1 MDRFV
6 LSVLVENKAGV
17 LSRVSGLF
25 SRRGYN
31 IDSLTVCETHNP
43 NQSRMT
49 IVVRGDEY
57 ILEQIQKQLAK
68 LQEVISIKKAERA
81 TSVQREMALVKV
93 KAEANTRGTIIET
106 CDIYKARIVDV
117 GLESVIIEITG
128 SEEKIESDN
137 NKDVYRLLIGAV
149 IGILGIVIKISPV
162 NMILIVVAYI
172 ILIYKTLL
180 TALKQLKNRKINE
193 NFLVSIS
200 AIGAYLLGKHHEGLM
215 VIFLY
220 ELGKMLEA
228 KAVSRSRNSVS
239 ELMNIKEELSN
250 LKVNN
255 KIKKV
260 PTSEVSI
267 GDIIVVKEGERVP
280 LDGIVI
286 KGNSLVDT
294 SFLTGES
301 IPVSVKQGSVLLSG
315 SINKGDILEI
325 KVTSL
330 YKDSTVS
337 KILELVENATERKT
351 KAETIVSKYSSKYT
365 LAVIIIALLVSF
377 VLPLVSSLS
386 LSKCIYKG
394 LTILVISCPCAIAIS
409 VPLSYF
415 SGIGRASKEGI
426 LVKGSNYLDS
436 IKDISDIA
444 FDKTG
449 TITTGEFCIS
459 KINIYDKKY
468 NEDKIMEIFTSGEA
482 LSNHPIAKSILK
494 KHEGEVDFSCVK
506 NFKEV
511 SGSGISFTYRKD
523 SVKIGSAKFC
533 KSKDVNNNIYLSIND
548 KVVASLVIEDDI
560 KNCTIDTISK
570 LKELGINVYMFT
582 GDSKDKAISIAS
594 KVGIDNVNYEML
606 PEDKYNSLEHIIKNK
621 RGVVAFVGDGINDA
635 PVVKLADLGISM
647 GLNGSDSAIEASDIV
662 IMNDDISK
670 ILNAIKISKKTS
682 RIIKENLI
690 FALGIKI
697 SVLILAILGLTSMF
711 AAVFAD
717 VGVTILCIL
726 NTLRILKNN

>member
-1 MDRFV
+1 MKYKFNIKNLDCANCARE
-6 LSVLVENKAGV
+6 VEKSLNEDKKINKAGV
-17 LSRVSGLF
+17 NFNTSTITVETDVDDAF
-25 SRRGYN
+25 SYVKE
-31 IDSLTVCETHNP
+31 TVAMIEP
-43 NQSRMT
+43 
-49 IVVRGDEY
+49 DA
-57 ILEQIQKQLAK
+57 IL
-68 LQEVISIKKAERA
+68 
-81 TSVQREMALVKV
+81 
-93 KAEANTRGTIIET
+93 
-106 CDIYKARIVDV
+106 
-117 GLESVIIEITG
+117 

-162 NMILIVVAYI
+162 NMILIVIAYI

-228 KAVSRSRNSVS
+228 KAVARSRNSVS
-239 ELMNIKEELSN
+239 ELMNIKEESSN

-260 PTSEVSI
+260 PTTEVSI

-337 KILELVENATERKT
+337 KILELVENATERKA

-468 NEDKIMEIFTSGEA
+468 NEDKIMKIFTSGEA

-582 GDSKDKAISIAS
+582 GDSKDKAVSIAS

-711 AAVFAD
+711 VAVFAD

>member
-1 MDRFV
+1 MKYKFNIKNLDCANCARE
-6 LSVLVENKAGV
+6 VEKSLNEDKKINKAV
-17 LSRVSGLF
+17 VNFNTSTITVETDVDDAF
-25 SRRGYN
+25 SYVKE
-31 IDSLTVCETHNP
+31 IVAMIEP
-43 NQSRMT
+43 NA
-49 IVVRGDEY
+49 
-57 ILEQIQKQLAK
+57 IL
-68 LQEVISIKKAERA
+68 
-81 TSVQREMALVKV
+81 
-93 KAEANTRGTIIET
+93 
-106 CDIYKARIVDV
+106 
-117 GLESVIIEITG
+117 
-128 SEEKIESDN
+128 SEERIESDN

-162 NMILIVVAYI
+162 NMILIVIAYI

-193 NFLVSIS
+193 NLLVSIS
-200 AIGAYLLGKHHEGLM
+200 AIGAFLLGKHHEGLM

-228 KAVSRSRNSVS
+228 KAVARSRNSVS
-239 ELMNIKEELSN
+239 KLMNIKEETSN
-250 LKVNN
+250 LKVKN

-260 PTSEVSI
+260 PTTEVSI

-301 IPVSVKQGSVLLSG
+301 IPVSVKQGSDVLSG

-351 KAETIVSKYSSKYT
+351 KTETIVSKYSSKYT

-377 VLPLVSSLS
+377 VLPIVSSLS
-386 LSKCIYKG
+386 LSECIYKG

-468 NEDKIMEIFTSGEA
+468 NEDKIMEIFASGEA

-494 KHEGEVDFSCVK
+494 KYEGEVDFSCVK

-548 KVVASLVIEDDI
+548 SVVASLVIEDEI
-560 KNCTIDTISK
+560 KNSTIETISK

-606 PEDKYNSLEHIIKNK
+606 PEDKYNFLERIIKNK
-621 RGVVAFVGDGINDA
+621 TGVVAFVGDGINDA

-662 IMNDDISK
+662 IMNDDINK

-682 RIIKENLI
+682 RIIKENLV

-711 AAVFAD
+711 VAVFAD

>member
-1 MDRFV
+1 MKYKFNIKNLDCANCARE
-6 LSVLVENKAGV
+6 VEKSLNEDKKINKAV
-17 LSRVSGLF
+17 VNFNTSTITVETDVDDAF
-25 SRRGYN
+25 SYVKE
-31 IDSLTVCETHNP
+31 TVAMIEP
-43 NQSRMT
+43 
-49 IVVRGDEY
+49 DA
-57 ILEQIQKQLAK
+57 IL
-68 LQEVISIKKAERA
+68 
-81 TSVQREMALVKV
+81 
-93 KAEANTRGTIIET
+93 
-106 CDIYKARIVDV
+106 
-117 GLESVIIEITG
+117 

-260 PTSEVSI
+260 PTTEVSI

-582 GDSKDKAISIAS
+582 GDSKDKAISIAA

-697 SVLILAILGLTSMF
+697 TVLILAILGLTSMF
-711 AAVFAD
+711 VAVFAD

>member
-1 MDRFV
+1 MKYKFNIKNLDCANCARE
-6 LSVLVENKAGV
+6 VEKSLNEDKKINKAV
-17 LSRVSGLF
+17 VNFNTS
-25 SRRGYN
+25 
-31 IDSLTVCETHNP
+31 
-43 NQSRMT
+43 T
-49 IVVRGDEY
+49 I
-57 ILEQIQKQLAK
+57 
-68 LQEVISIKKAERA
+68 
-81 TSVQREMALVKV
+81 T
-93 KAEANTRGTIIET
+93 IET
-106 CDIYKARIVDV
+106 DVDDAFSYVKEIVAM
-117 GLESVIIEITG
+117 IEPNAIL
-128 SEEKIESDN
+128 SEERIESDN

-149 IGILGIVIKISPV
+149 IGILGIVIKISPI
-162 NMILIVVAYI
+162 NMILIVIAYI

-180 TALKQLKNRKINE
+180 TALKQLKNKKINE
-193 NFLVSIS
+193 NLLVSIS
-200 AIGAYLLGKHHEGLM
+200 AIGAFLLGKHHEGLM

-228 KAVSRSRNSVS
+228 KAVARSRNSVS
-239 ELMNIKEELSN
+239 ELMNIKEESSN

-260 PTSEVSI
+260 PTTKVSI

-301 IPVSVKQGSVLLSG
+301 IPVFVKQGSDVLSG

-351 KAETIVSKYSSKYT
+351 KTETIVSKYSSKYT
-365 LAVIIIALLVSF
+365 LAVIIIALIVSF
-377 VLPLVSSLS
+377 VLPFVSSLS
-386 LSKCIYKG
+386 LSECIYKG

-426 LVKGSNYLDS
+426 LVKGSNNLDS

-468 NEDKIMEIFTSGEA
+468 NEDKIMEIFASGEA

-494 KHEGEVDFSCVK
+494 KYEGEVDFSCVK

-548 KVVASLVIEDDI
+548 SVVASLIIEDEI
-560 KNCTIDTISK
+560 KNSTIETISK

-606 PEDKYNSLEHIIKNK
+606 PEDKYNSLECIIRNK
-621 RGVVAFVGDGINDA
+621 TGVVAFVGDGINDA
-635 PVVKLADLGISM
+635 PVVKFADLGISM

-711 AAVFAD
+711 VAVFAD

>member
-1 MDRFV
+1 MKYKFNIKNLDCANCARE
-6 LSVLVENKAGV
+6 VEKSLNEDKKINKAV
-17 LSRVSGLF
+17 VNFNTSTITVETDVDDAF
-25 SRRGYN
+25 SYVKE
-31 IDSLTVCETHNP
+31 TVAMIEP
-43 NQSRMT
+43 
-49 IVVRGDEY
+49 DA
-57 ILEQIQKQLAK
+57 IL
-68 LQEVISIKKAERA
+68 
-81 TSVQREMALVKV
+81 
-93 KAEANTRGTIIET
+93 
-106 CDIYKARIVDV
+106 
-117 GLESVIIEITG
+117 

-149 IGILGIVIKISPV
+149 IGILGIAIKISPI
-162 NMILIVVAYI
+162 NMILIVIAYI

-228 KAVSRSRNSVS
+228 KAVARSRNSVS
-239 ELMNIKEELSN
+239 ELMNIKEESSN

-260 PTSEVSI
+260 PTTEVSI

-560 KNCTIDTISK
+560 KNCTIETISK

-594 KVGIDNVNYEML
+594 KVGIDNINYEML

-711 AAVFAD
+711 VAVFAD

>member
-1 MDRFV
+1 MKYKFNIKNLDCANCARE
-6 LSVLVENKAGV
+6 VEKSLNEDKKINKAV
-17 LSRVSGLF
+17 VNFNTS
-25 SRRGYN
+25 
-31 IDSLTVCETHNP
+31 
-43 NQSRMT
+43 T
-49 IVVRGDEY
+49 I
-57 ILEQIQKQLAK
+57 
-68 LQEVISIKKAERA
+68 
-81 TSVQREMALVKV
+81 T
-93 KAEANTRGTIIET
+93 IET
-106 CDIYKARIVDV
+106 DVDDAFSYVKEIVAM
-117 GLESVIIEITG
+117 IEPNAIL

-162 NMILIVVAYI
+162 NMILIVIAYI

-193 NFLVSIS
+193 NLLVSIS
-200 AIGAYLLGKHHEGLM
+200 AIGAFLLGKHHEGLM

-228 KAVSRSRNSVS
+228 KAVARSRKSVS
-239 ELMNIKEELSN
+239 KLMNIKEELSN

-260 PTSEVSI
+260 PTTEVSI

-301 IPVSVKQGSVLLSG
+301 IPVSVKQGSDVLSG

-337 KILELVENATERKT
+337 KILELIENATERKT
-351 KAETIVSKYSSKYT
+351 KTETIVSKYSSKYT

-377 VLPLVSSLS
+377 VLPIVSSLS
-386 LSKCIYKG
+386 LSECIYKG

-468 NEDKIMEIFTSGEA
+468 NEDKIMEIFASGEA

-494 KHEGEVDFSCVK
+494 KYEGEVDFSCVK

-548 KVVASLVIEDDI
+548 SVVASLVIEDEI
-560 KNCTIDTISK
+560 KNSTIETISK

-606 PEDKYNSLEHIIKNK
+606 PEDKYNSLERIIKNK
-621 RGVVAFVGDGINDA
+621 TGVVAFVGDGINDA

-682 RIIKENLI
+682 RIIKENLV
-690 FALGIKI
+690 FALSIKI

-711 AAVFAD
+711 VAVFAD

>member
-1 MDRFV
+1 MKYKFNIKNLDCANCARE
-6 LSVLVENKAGV
+6 VEKSLNEDKKINKAV
-17 LSRVSGLF
+17 VNFNTSTITVETDVDDAF
-25 SRRGYN
+25 SYVKE
-31 IDSLTVCETHNP
+31 TVAMIEP
-43 NQSRMT
+43 
-49 IVVRGDEY
+49 DA
-57 ILEQIQKQLAK
+57 IL
-68 LQEVISIKKAERA
+68 
-81 TSVQREMALVKV
+81 
-93 KAEANTRGTIIET
+93 
-106 CDIYKARIVDV
+106 
-117 GLESVIIEITG
+117 

-149 IGILGIVIKISPV
+149 IGILGIITKISPI
-162 NMILIVVAYI
+162 NMILIVIAYI

-228 KAVSRSRNSVS
+228 KAVARSRNSVS
-239 ELMNIKEELSN
+239 ELMNIKEESSN

-260 PTSEVSI
+260 PTTEVSI

-337 KILELVENATERKT
+337 KILELVENATERKA

-494 KHEGEVDFSCVK
+494 KYEGEVDFSCVK

-560 KNCTIDTISK
+560 KNCTIETISK

-711 AAVFAD
+711 VAVFAD

>member
-1 MDRFV
+1 MKYKFNIKNLDCANCARE
-6 LSVLVENKAGV
+6 VEKSLNEDKKINKAV
-17 LSRVSGLF
+17 VNFNTSTITVETDVDDAF
-25 SRRGYN
+25 SYVKE
-31 IDSLTVCETHNP
+31 TVAMIEP
-43 NQSRMT
+43 
-49 IVVRGDEY
+49 DA
-57 ILEQIQKQLAK
+57 IL
-68 LQEVISIKKAERA
+68 
-81 TSVQREMALVKV
+81 
-93 KAEANTRGTIIET
+93 
-106 CDIYKARIVDV
+106 
-117 GLESVIIEITG
+117 

-137 NKDVYRLLIGAV
+137 NKDFYRLLIGAI
-149 IGILGIVIKISPV
+149 IGILGIAIKISPV

-228 KAVSRSRNSVS
+228 KAVARSRNSVS
-239 ELMNIKEELSN
+239 ELMNIKEESSN

-260 PTSEVSI
+260 PTTEVSI

-337 KILELVENATERKT
+337 KILELVENATERKA

-697 SVLILAILGLTSMF
+697 TVLILAILGLTSMF
-711 AAVFAD
+711 VAVFAD

>member
-1 MDRFV
+1 MKYKFNIKNLDCANCARE
-6 LSVLVENKAGV
+6 VEKSLNEDKKINKAV
-17 LSRVSGLF
+17 VNFNTS
-25 SRRGYN
+25 
-31 IDSLTVCETHNP
+31 
-43 NQSRMT
+43 T
-49 IVVRGDEY
+49 I
-57 ILEQIQKQLAK
+57 
-68 LQEVISIKKAERA
+68 
-81 TSVQREMALVKV
+81 T
-93 KAEANTRGTIIET
+93 IET
-106 CDIYKARIVDV
+106 DVDDAFSYVKEIVAM
-117 GLESVIIEITG
+117 IEPNAIL
-128 SEEKIESDN
+128 SEERIEGDN

-162 NMILIVVAYI
+162 NMILIVIAYI

-180 TALKQLKNRKINE
+180 IALKQLKNRKINE
-193 NFLVSIS
+193 NLLVSIS
-200 AIGAYLLGKHHEGLM
+200 AIGAFLLGKHHEGLM

-228 KAVSRSRNSVS
+228 KAVARSRNSVS
-239 ELMNIKEELSN
+239 KLMNIKEELSN

-260 PTSEVSI
+260 PTTEVSI

-301 IPVSVKQGSVLLSG
+301 IPVFVKQGSDVLSG

-351 KAETIVSKYSSKYT
+351 KTETIVSKYSSKYT

-377 VLPLVSSLS
+377 VLPIVSSLS
-386 LSKCIYKG
+386 LLECIYKG

-468 NEDKIMEIFTSGEA
+468 NEDKVMEIFASGEA

-494 KHEGEVDFSCVK
+494 KYEGEVDFSCVK

-548 KVVASLVIEDDI
+548 SVVASLVIEDEI
-560 KNCTIDTISK
+560 KNSTIETISK

-606 PEDKYNSLEHIIKNK
+606 PEDKYNSLERIIKNK
-621 RGVVAFVGDGINDA
+621 TGVVAFVGDGINDA
-635 PVVKLADLGISM
+635 PVVKFADLGISM

-711 AAVFAD
+711 VAVFAD

>member
-1 MDRFV
+1 MKYKFNIKNLDCANCARE
-6 LSVLVENKAGV
+6 VEKSLNEDKKINKAV
-17 LSRVSGLF
+17 VNFNTSTITVETDVDDAF
-25 SRRGYN
+25 SYVKE
-31 IDSLTVCETHNP
+31 TVAMIEP
-43 NQSRMT
+43 
-49 IVVRGDEY
+49 DA
-57 ILEQIQKQLAK
+57 IL
-68 LQEVISIKKAERA
+68 
-81 TSVQREMALVKV
+81 
-93 KAEANTRGTIIET
+93 
-106 CDIYKARIVDV
+106 
-117 GLESVIIEITG
+117 

-149 IGILGIVIKISPV
+149 IGILGIVIKMSPI

-180 TALKQLKNRKINE
+180 SALKQLKNRKINE

-228 KAVSRSRNSVS
+228 KAVARSRNSVS
-239 ELMNIKEELSN
+239 ELMNIKEESSN

-260 PTSEVSI
+260 PTTEVSI

-337 KILELVENATERKT
+337 KILELVENATERKA

-506 NFKEV
+506 DFKEV

-560 KNCTIDTISK
+560 KDCTIETISK

-582 GDSKDKAISIAS
+582 GDSKDKAVSIAS

-690 FALGIKI
+690 FAFGIKI
-697 SVLILAILGLTSMF
+697 TVLILAILGLTSMF

>member
-1 MDRFV
+1 MKYKFNIKNLDCANCARE
-6 LSVLVENKAGV
+6 VEKSLNEDKKINKAV
-17 LSRVSGLF
+17 VNFNTSTITVETDVDDAF
-25 SRRGYN
+25 SYVKE
-31 IDSLTVCETHNP
+31 TVAMIEP
-43 NQSRMT
+43 
-49 IVVRGDEY
+49 DA
-57 ILEQIQKQLAK
+57 IL
-68 LQEVISIKKAERA
+68 
-81 TSVQREMALVKV
+81 
-93 KAEANTRGTIIET
+93 
-106 CDIYKARIVDV
+106 
-117 GLESVIIEITG
+117 

-162 NMILIVVAYI
+162 NMILIVIAYI

-337 KILELVENATERKT
+337 KILELVENATERKA

-468 NEDKIMEIFTSGEA
+468 NENKIMEIFTSGEA

-690 FALGIKI
+690 FAFGIKI

-711 AAVFAD
+711 VAVFAD

>member
-1 MDRFV
+1 MKYKFNIKNLDCANCARE
-6 LSVLVENKAGV
+6 VEKSLNEDKKINKAV
-17 LSRVSGLF
+17 VNFNTSTITVETDVDDAFSYVKETVAMIEPDAILS
-25 SRRGYN
+25 
-31 IDSLTVCETHNP
+31 
-43 NQSRMT
+43 
-49 IVVRGDEY
+49 
-57 ILEQIQKQLAK
+57 K
-68 LQEVISIKKAERA
+68 
-81 TSVQREMALVKV
+81 
-93 KAEANTRGTIIET
+93 
-106 CDIYKARIVDV
+106 
-117 GLESVIIEITG
+117 
-128 SEEKIESDN
+128 EKIESDN

-228 KAVSRSRNSVS
+228 KAVARSRNSVS
-239 ELMNIKEELSN
+239 ELMNIKEESSN

-260 PTSEVSI
+260 PTTEVSI

-337 KILELVENATERKT
+337 KILELVENATERKA

-690 FALGIKI
+690 FAFGIKI

-711 AAVFAD
+711 VAVFAD

>member
-1 MDRFV
+1 MKYKFNIKNLDCANCARE
-6 LSVLVENKAGV
+6 VEKSLNEDKKINKAV
-17 LSRVSGLF
+17 VNFNTSTITVETDVDDAF
-25 SRRGYN
+25 SYVKE
-31 IDSLTVCETHNP
+31 TVAMIEP
-43 NQSRMT
+43 
-49 IVVRGDEY
+49 DA
-57 ILEQIQKQLAK
+57 IL
-68 LQEVISIKKAERA
+68 
-81 TSVQREMALVKV
+81 
-93 KAEANTRGTIIET
+93 
-106 CDIYKARIVDV
+106 
-117 GLESVIIEITG
+117 

-149 IGILGIVIKISPV
+149 IGILGIVIKMSPI

-228 KAVSRSRNSVS
+228 KAVARSRNSVS
-239 ELMNIKEELSN
+239 ELMNIKEESSN

-260 PTSEVSI
+260 PTTEVSI

-337 KILELVENATERKT
+337 KILELVENATERKA

-690 FALGIKI
+690 FAFGIKI
-697 SVLILAILGLTSMF
+697 TVLILAILGLTSMF

>member
-1 MDRFV
+1 MKYKFNIKNLDCANCARE
-6 LSVLVENKAGV
+6 VEKSLNEDKKINKAV
-17 LSRVSGLF
+17 VNFNTS
-25 SRRGYN
+25 
-31 IDSLTVCETHNP
+31 
-43 NQSRMT
+43 T
-49 IVVRGDEY
+49 I
-57 ILEQIQKQLAK
+57 
-68 LQEVISIKKAERA
+68 
-81 TSVQREMALVKV
+81 T
-93 KAEANTRGTIIET
+93 IET
-106 CDIYKARIVDV
+106 DVDDAFSYVKEIVAM
-117 GLESVIIEITG
+117 IEPNAIL
-128 SEEKIESDN
+128 SEKRIESDN

-162 NMILIVVAYI
+162 NMILIVIAYI

-193 NFLVSIS
+193 NLLVSIS
-200 AIGAYLLGKHHEGLM
+200 AIGAFLLGKHHEGLM

-228 KAVSRSRNSVS
+228 KAVARSRNSVS
-239 ELMNIKEELSN
+239 KLMNIKEELSN

-260 PTSEVSI
+260 PTTEVSI

-286 KGNSLVDT
+286 NGNSLVDT

-301 IPVSVKQGSVLLSG
+301 IPVSVKQGSDVLSG

-351 KAETIVSKYSSKYT
+351 KTETIVSKYSSKYT

-377 VLPLVSSLS
+377 VLPIVSSLS
-386 LSKCIYKG
+386 LSECIYKG

-494 KHEGEVDFSCVK
+494 KYEGEVDFSCVK

-548 KVVASLVIEDDI
+548 SVVASLVIEDEI
-560 KNCTIDTISK
+560 KNSTIETISK

-606 PEDKYNSLEHIIKNK
+606 PEDKYNSLERIIKNK

-682 RIIKENLI
+682 RIIKENLV

-711 AAVFAD
+711 VAVFAD

>member
-1 MDRFV
+1 
-6 LSVLVENKAGV
+6 
-17 LSRVSGLF
+17 
-25 SRRGYN
+25 
-31 IDSLTVCETHNP
+31 
-43 NQSRMT
+43 
-49 IVVRGDEY
+49 
-57 ILEQIQKQLAK
+57 
-68 LQEVISIKKAERA
+68 
-81 TSVQREMALVKV
+81 
-93 KAEANTRGTIIET
+93 
-106 CDIYKARIVDV
+106 
-117 GLESVIIEITG
+117 
-128 SEEKIESDN
+128 
-137 NKDVYRLLIGAV
+137 
-149 IGILGIVIKISPV
+149 
-162 NMILIVVAYI
+162 
-172 ILIYKTLL
+172 
-180 TALKQLKNRKINE
+180 
-193 NFLVSIS
+193 
-200 AIGAYLLGKHHEGLM
+200 
-215 VIFLY
+215 
-220 ELGKMLEA
+220 MLEA
-228 KAVSRSRNSVS
+228 KAVARSRNSVS
-239 ELMNIKEELSN
+239 KLMNIKEELSN

-260 PTSEVSI
+260 PTTEVSI

-301 IPVSVKQGSVLLSG
+301 IPVSVKQGSVVLSG

-351 KAETIVSKYSSKYT
+351 KTETIVSKYSSKYT

-377 VLPLVSSLS
+377 VLPIVSSLS
-386 LSKCIYKG
+386 LSECIYKG

-415 SGIGRASKEGI
+415 SGIGKLSKEGI

-468 NEDKIMEIFTSGEA
+468 NEDKIMEIFASGEA

-494 KHEGEVDFSCVK
+494 KYEGEVDFSCVK

-548 KVVASLVIEDDI
+548 SVVASLVIEDEI
-560 KNCTIDTISK
+560 KNSTIETISK

-606 PEDKYNSLEHIIKNK
+606 PEDKYNSLECIIKNK
-621 RGVVAFVGDGINDA
+621 TGVVAFVGDGINDA

-711 AAVFAD
+711 VAVFAD

>member
-1 MDRFV
+1 MKYKFNIKNLDCANCARE
-6 LSVLVENKAGV
+6 VEKSLNEDKKINKAV
-17 LSRVSGLF
+17 VNFNTSTITVETDVDDAF
-25 SRRGYN
+25 SYVKE
-31 IDSLTVCETHNP
+31 TVAMIEP
-43 NQSRMT
+43 
-49 IVVRGDEY
+49 DA
-57 ILEQIQKQLAK
+57 IL
-68 LQEVISIKKAERA
+68 
-81 TSVQREMALVKV
+81 
-93 KAEANTRGTIIET
+93 
-106 CDIYKARIVDV
+106 
-117 GLESVIIEITG
+117 

-162 NMILIVVAYI
+162 NMILIVIAYI

-228 KAVSRSRNSVS
+228 KAVARSRNSVS
-239 ELMNIKEELSN
+239 ELMNIKEESSN

-260 PTSEVSI
+260 PTTEVSI

-286 KGNSLVDT
+286 KGNSLLDT

-337 KILELVENATERKT
+337 KILELVENATERKA

-560 KNCTIDTISK
+560 KKCTIDTISK

-690 FALGIKI
+690 FAFGIKI
-697 SVLILAILGLTSMF
+697 TVLILAILGLTSMF
-711 AAVFAD
+711 VAVFAD

>member
-1 MDRFV
+1 MKYKFNIKNLDCANCARE
-6 LSVLVENKAGV
+6 VEKSLNEDKKINKAV
-17 LSRVSGLF
+17 VNFNTS
-25 SRRGYN
+25 
-31 IDSLTVCETHNP
+31 
-43 NQSRMT
+43 T
-49 IVVRGDEY
+49 I
-57 ILEQIQKQLAK
+57 
-68 LQEVISIKKAERA
+68 
-81 TSVQREMALVKV
+81 T
-93 KAEANTRGTIIET
+93 IET
-106 CDIYKARIVDV
+106 DMDDAFSYVKEIVAM
-117 GLESVIIEITG
+117 IEPNAIL
-128 SEEKIESDN
+128 SEERIESDN

-162 NMILIVVAYI
+162 NMILIVIAYI

-193 NFLVSIS
+193 NLLVSIS
-200 AIGAYLLGKHHEGLM
+200 AIGAFLLGKHHEGLM

-228 KAVSRSRNSVS
+228 KAVARSRNSVS
-239 ELMNIKEELSN
+239 KLMNIKEELSN

-260 PTSEVSI
+260 PTTEVSI

-301 IPVSVKQGSVLLSG
+301 IPVSVKQGSDVLSG

-351 KAETIVSKYSSKYT
+351 KTETIVSKYSSKYT

-377 VLPLVSSLS
+377 VIPLVSSLS
-386 LSKCIYKG
+386 LSECIYKG

-468 NEDKIMEIFTSGEA
+468 NEDKIMEIFASGEA

-494 KHEGEVDFSCVK
+494 KYEGEVDFSCVK

-548 KVVASLVIEDDI
+548 SVVASLVIEDEI
-560 KNCTIDTISK
+560 KNSTIETISK

-606 PEDKYNSLEHIIKNK
+606 PEDKYNSLERIIKNK
-621 RGVVAFVGDGINDA
+621 TGVVAFVGDGINDA

-711 AAVFAD
+711 VAVFAD

>member
-1 MDRFV
+1 MKYKFNIKNLDCANCARE
-6 LSVLVENKAGV
+6 VEKSLNEDKKINKAV
-17 LSRVSGLF
+17 VNFNTSTITVETDVDDAF
-25 SRRGYN
+25 SYVKE
-31 IDSLTVCETHNP
+31 TVAMIEP
-43 NQSRMT
+43 
-49 IVVRGDEY
+49 DA
-57 ILEQIQKQLAK
+57 IL
-68 LQEVISIKKAERA
+68 
-81 TSVQREMALVKV
+81 
-93 KAEANTRGTIIET
+93 
-106 CDIYKARIVDV
+106 
-117 GLESVIIEITG
+117 

-260 PTSEVSI
+260 PTTEVSI

-286 KGNSLVDT
+286 KGNSLLDT

-330 YKDSTVS
+330 YKDSTVG

-690 FALGIKI
+690 FAFGIKI

-711 AAVFAD
+711 VAVFAD

>member
-1 MDRFV
+1 MKYKFNIKNLDCANCARE
-6 LSVLVENKAGV
+6 VEKSLNEDKKINKAV
-17 LSRVSGLF
+17 VNFNTSTITVETDVDDAF
-25 SRRGYN
+25 SYVKE
-31 IDSLTVCETHNP
+31 TVAMIEP
-43 NQSRMT
+43 
-49 IVVRGDEY
+49 DA
-57 ILEQIQKQLAK
+57 IL
-68 LQEVISIKKAERA
+68 
-81 TSVQREMALVKV
+81 
-93 KAEANTRGTIIET
+93 
-106 CDIYKARIVDV
+106 
-117 GLESVIIEITG
+117 

-137 NKDVYRLLIGAV
+137 NKDFYRLLIGEV
-149 IGILGIVIKISPV
+149 IGILGIAIKISPV
-162 NMILIVVAYI
+162 NMILVVIAYI

-260 PTSEVSI
+260 PTTEVSI

-711 AAVFAD
+711 VAVFAD

>member
-1 MDRFV
+1 MKYKFNIKNLDCANCARE
-6 LSVLVENKAGV
+6 VEKSLNEDKKINKAV
-17 LSRVSGLF
+17 VNFNTSTITVETDVDDAF
-25 SRRGYN
+25 SY
-31 IDSLTVCETHNP
+31 VKE
-43 NQSRMT
+43 
-49 IVVRGDEY
+49 IVAMIEPDA
-57 ILEQIQKQLAK
+57 IL
-68 LQEVISIKKAERA
+68 
-81 TSVQREMALVKV
+81 
-93 KAEANTRGTIIET
+93 
-106 CDIYKARIVDV
+106 
-117 GLESVIIEITG
+117 

-137 NKDVYRLLIGAV
+137 NKDFYRLLIGAV
-149 IGILGIVIKISPV
+149 IGILGIAIKISPI
-162 NMILIVVAYI
+162 NMILIVIAYI

-228 KAVSRSRNSVS
+228 KAVARSRNSVS
-239 ELMNIKEELSN
+239 ELMNIKEESSN

-260 PTSEVSI
+260 PTTEVFI

-351 KAETIVSKYSSKYT
+351 KAETIVSTYSSKYT

-386 LSKCIYKG
+386 LSECIYKG

-560 KNCTIDTISK
+560 KNSTIETISK

-594 KVGIDNVNYEML
+594 KVGIDNINYEML

-621 RGVVAFVGDGINDA
+621 KGVVAFVGDGINDA

-697 SVLILAILGLTSMF
+697 SVLILAIIGLTSMF
-711 AAVFAD
+711 VAVFAD

>member
-1 MDRFV
+1 MKYKFNIKNLDCANCARE
-6 LSVLVENKAGV
+6 VEKSLNEDKKINKAV
-17 LSRVSGLF
+17 VNFNTSTITVETDVDDAF
-25 SRRGYN
+25 SY
-31 IDSLTVCETHNP
+31 VKE
-43 NQSRMT
+43 
-49 IVVRGDEY
+49 IVAMIEPDA
-57 ILEQIQKQLAK
+57 IL
-68 LQEVISIKKAERA
+68 
-81 TSVQREMALVKV
+81 
-93 KAEANTRGTIIET
+93 
-106 CDIYKARIVDV
+106 
-117 GLESVIIEITG
+117 

-137 NKDVYRLLIGAV
+137 NKDFYRLLIGAV
-149 IGILGIVIKISPV
+149 IGILGIAIKISPI
-162 NMILIVVAYI
+162 NMILIVIAYI

-228 KAVSRSRNSVS
+228 KAVARSRNSVS
-239 ELMNIKEELSN
+239 ELMNIKEESSN

-260 PTSEVSI
+260 PTTEVSI

-386 LSKCIYKG
+386 LSECIYKG

-560 KNCTIDTISK
+560 KDCTIETISK

-582 GDSKDKAISIAS
+582 GDSKDKAVSIAS

-647 GLNGSDSAIEASDIV
+647 GLNGSDSAIEASDVV

-711 AAVFAD
+711 VAVFAD

>member
-1 MDRFV
+1 MKYKFNIKNLDCANCARE
-6 LSVLVENKAGV
+6 VEKSLNEDKKINKAV
-17 LSRVSGLF
+17 VNFNTSTITVETDVDDAF
-25 SRRGYN
+25 SYVKE
-31 IDSLTVCETHNP
+31 TVAMIEP
-43 NQSRMT
+43 
-49 IVVRGDEY
+49 DA
-57 ILEQIQKQLAK
+57 IL
-68 LQEVISIKKAERA
+68 
-81 TSVQREMALVKV
+81 
-93 KAEANTRGTIIET
+93 
-106 CDIYKARIVDV
+106 
-117 GLESVIIEITG
+117 

-149 IGILGIVIKISPV
+149 IGILGIAIKISPI
-162 NMILIVVAYI
+162 NMILIVIAYI

-228 KAVSRSRNSVS
+228 KAVARSRNSVS
-239 ELMNIKEELSN
+239 ELMNIKEESSN

-260 PTSEVSI
+260 PTTEVSI

-337 KILELVENATERKT
+337 KILELVENATERKA

-690 FALGIKI
+690 FAFGIKI
-697 SVLILAILGLTSMF
+697 TVLILAILGLTSMF

>member
-1 MDRFV
+1 MKYKFNIKNLDCANCARE
-6 LSVLVENKAGV
+6 VEKSLNEDKKINKAV
-17 LSRVSGLF
+17 VNFNTSTITVETDVDDAF
-25 SRRGYN
+25 SY
-31 IDSLTVCETHNP
+31 VKE
-43 NQSRMT
+43 
-49 IVVRGDEY
+49 IVAMIEPDA
-57 ILEQIQKQLAK
+57 IL
-68 LQEVISIKKAERA
+68 
-81 TSVQREMALVKV
+81 
-93 KAEANTRGTIIET
+93 
-106 CDIYKARIVDV
+106 
-117 GLESVIIEITG
+117 

-149 IGILGIVIKISPV
+149 IGILGITIKISPI
-162 NMILIVVAYI
+162 NMILIVIAYI

-228 KAVSRSRNSVS
+228 KAVARSRNSVS
-239 ELMNIKEELSN
+239 ELMNIKEESSN

-260 PTSEVSI
+260 PTTEVSI

-468 NEDKIMEIFTSGEA
+468 NEDKIMEIFTSGET

-494 KHEGEVDFSCVK
+494 KHEGEVDFSSVK

-560 KNCTIDTISK
+560 KDCTIETISK

-711 AAVFAD
+711 VAVFAD

>member
-1 MDRFV
+1 MKYKFNIKNLDCVNCARE
-6 LSVLVENKAGV
+6 VEKSLNEDKKINKAV
-17 LSRVSGLF
+17 VNFNTSTITVETDVDDAF
-25 SRRGYN
+25 SYVKE
-31 IDSLTVCETHNP
+31 TVAMIEP
-43 NQSRMT
+43 
-49 IVVRGDEY
+49 DA
-57 ILEQIQKQLAK
+57 IL
-68 LQEVISIKKAERA
+68 
-81 TSVQREMALVKV
+81 
-93 KAEANTRGTIIET
+93 
-106 CDIYKARIVDV
+106 
-117 GLESVIIEITG
+117 

-162 NMILIVVAYI
+162 NMILIVIAYI

-239 ELMNIKEELSN
+239 ELMNIKEESSN

-260 PTSEVSI
+260 PTTEVSI

-337 KILELVENATERKT
+337 KILELVENATERKA

-560 KNCTIDTISK
+560 KDCTIETISK

-582 GDSKDKAISIAS
+582 GDSKDKAVSIAS

-690 FALGIKI
+690 FAFGIKI

>member
-1 MDRFV
+1 MKYKFNIKNLDCANCARE
-6 LSVLVENKAGV
+6 VEKSLNEDKKINKA
-17 LSRVSGLF
+17 
-25 SRRGYN
+25 
-31 IDSLTVCETHNP
+31 
-43 NQSRMT
+43 
-49 IVVRGDEY
+49 VVNFN
-57 ILEQIQKQLAK
+57 
-68 LQEVISIKKAERA
+68 
-81 TSVQREMALVKV
+81 TS
-93 KAEANTRGTIIET
+93 TIIVET
-106 CDIYKARIVDV
+106 DVDDAFSYV
-117 GLESVIIEITG
+117 KETVAMIEPDAIL

-137 NKDVYRLLIGAV
+137 NKDFYRLLIGAV
-149 IGILGIVIKISPV
+149 IGILGIVIKTSPI

-228 KAVSRSRNSVS
+228 KAVARSRNSVS
-239 ELMNIKEELSN
+239 ELMNIKEESSN

-260 PTSEVSI
+260 PTTEVSI

-337 KILELVENATERKT
+337 KILELVENATERKA

-468 NEDKIMEIFTSGEA
+468 NEDKIMKIFTSGEA

-690 FALGIKI
+690 FAFGIKI
-697 SVLILAILGLTSMF
+697 TVLILAILGLTSMF
-711 AAVFAD
+711 VAVFAD

>member
-1 MDRFV
+1 MKYKFNIKNLDCANCARE
-6 LSVLVENKAGV
+6 VEKSLNEDKKINKAV
-17 LSRVSGLF
+17 VNFNTSTITVETDVDDAF
-25 SRRGYN
+25 SYVKE
-31 IDSLTVCETHNP
+31 TVAMIEP
-43 NQSRMT
+43 
-49 IVVRGDEY
+49 DA
-57 ILEQIQKQLAK
+57 IL
-68 LQEVISIKKAERA
+68 
-81 TSVQREMALVKV
+81 
-93 KAEANTRGTIIET
+93 
-106 CDIYKARIVDV
+106 
-117 GLESVIIEITG
+117 

-239 ELMNIKEELSN
+239 ELMNIKEESSN

-260 PTSEVSI
+260 PTTEVSI

-690 FALGIKI
+690 FAFGIKI

-711 AAVFAD
+711 VAVFAD

>member
-1 MDRFV
+1 MKYKFNIKNLDCANCARE
-6 LSVLVENKAGV
+6 VEKSLNEDKKINKAV
-17 LSRVSGLF
+17 VNFNTSTITVETDVDDAF
-25 SRRGYN
+25 SYVKE
-31 IDSLTVCETHNP
+31 TVAMIEP
-43 NQSRMT
+43 
-49 IVVRGDEY
+49 DA
-57 ILEQIQKQLAK
+57 IL
-68 LQEVISIKKAERA
+68 
-81 TSVQREMALVKV
+81 
-93 KAEANTRGTIIET
+93 
-106 CDIYKARIVDV
+106 
-117 GLESVIIEITG
+117 

-162 NMILIVVAYI
+162 NMILIVIAYI

-260 PTSEVSI
+260 PTTEVSI

-286 KGNSLVDT
+286 KGNSLLDT

-337 KILELVENATERKT
+337 KILELVENATERKA

-560 KNCTIDTISK
+560 KKCTIDTISK

-690 FALGIKI
+690 FAFGIKI
-697 SVLILAILGLTSMF
+697 TVLILAILGLTSMF
-711 AAVFAD
+711 VAVFAD

>member
-1 MDRFV
+1 MKYKFNIKNLDCANCARE
-6 LSVLVENKAGV
+6 VEKSLNEDKKINKAV
-17 LSRVSGLF
+17 VNFNTSTITVETDVDDAF
-25 SRRGYN
+25 SYVKE
-31 IDSLTVCETHNP
+31 TVAMIEP
-43 NQSRMT
+43 
-49 IVVRGDEY
+49 DA
-57 ILEQIQKQLAK
+57 IL
-68 LQEVISIKKAERA
+68 
-81 TSVQREMALVKV
+81 
-93 KAEANTRGTIIET
+93 
-106 CDIYKARIVDV
+106 
-117 GLESVIIEITG
+117 

-260 PTSEVSI
+260 PTTEVSI

-337 KILELVENATERKT
+337 KILELVENATERKA

-690 FALGIKI
+690 FAFGIKI

>member
-1 MDRFV
+1 MKYKFNIKNLDCANCARE
-6 LSVLVENKAGV
+6 VEESLNEDKKINKAV
-17 LSRVSGLF
+17 VNFNTSTITVETDVDDAF
-25 SRRGYN
+25 SY
-31 IDSLTVCETHNP
+31 VKE
-43 NQSRMT
+43 
-49 IVVRGDEY
+49 IVAMVEPDA
-57 ILEQIQKQLAK
+57 IL
-68 LQEVISIKKAERA
+68 
-81 TSVQREMALVKV
+81 
-93 KAEANTRGTIIET
+93 
-106 CDIYKARIVDV
+106 
-117 GLESVIIEITG
+117 

-137 NKDVYRLLIGAV
+137 DKDVYRLLIGVV
-149 IGILGIVIKISPV
+149 IGVLGIVIKISPV
-162 NMILIVVAYI
+162 NMILIVIAYI

-180 TALKQLKNRKINE
+180 TALKQLKNKKINE

-200 AIGAYLLGKHHEGLM
+200 AIGAFLLGKHHEGLM

-228 KAVSRSRNSVS
+228 KAVARSRNSVS
-239 ELMNIKEELSN
+239 ELMNIKEETSN

-260 PTSEVSI
+260 PTTEVSI

-286 KGNSLVDT
+286 KGKSLVDT

-301 IPVSVKQGSVLLSG
+301 VPVSVRQGSVLLSG

-351 KAETIVSKYSSKYT
+351 KTETIVSKYSSKYT

-386 LSKCIYKG
+386 LSECIYKG

-426 LVKGSNYLDS
+426 LVKGSNHLDS

-468 NEDKIMEIFTSGEA
+468 NEDEIMRIFASGEA

-494 KHEGEVDFSCVK
+494 KYEGEVDFSCVK

-548 KVVASLVIEDDI
+548 KVVASLVIEDEI
-560 KNCTIDTISK
+560 KNSTIETISK

-582 GDSKDKAISIAS
+582 GDSKDKAISLAS

-711 AAVFAD
+711 VAVFAD

-726 NTLRILKNN
+726 NTLRILKK

>member
-1 MDRFV
+1 MKYKFNIKNLDCANCARE
-6 LSVLVENKAGV
+6 VEKSLNEDKKINKAV
-17 LSRVSGLF
+17 VNFNTSTITVETDVDDAF
-25 SRRGYN
+25 SY
-31 IDSLTVCETHNP
+31 VKE
-43 NQSRMT
+43 
-49 IVVRGDEY
+49 IVAMIEPDA
-57 ILEQIQKQLAK
+57 IL
-68 LQEVISIKKAERA
+68 
-81 TSVQREMALVKV
+81 
-93 KAEANTRGTIIET
+93 
-106 CDIYKARIVDV
+106 
-117 GLESVIIEITG
+117 

-137 NKDVYRLLIGAV
+137 KKDVYRLLIGAI
-149 IGILGIVIKISPV
+149 IGILGIVIKISPI
-162 NMILIVVAYI
+162 NMILIVIAYI

-228 KAVSRSRNSVS
+228 KAVARSRNSVS
-239 ELMNIKEELSN
+239 ELMNIKEESSN

-260 PTSEVSI
+260 PTTEVSI

-337 KILELVENATERKT
+337 KILELVENATERKAKT
-351 KAETIVSKYSSKYT
+351 ETIVSKYSSKYT

-560 KNCTIDTISK
+560 KNCTIETISK

-606 PEDKYNSLEHIIKNK
+606 PEDKYNSLERIIKNK
-621 RGVVAFVGDGINDA
+621 TGVVAFVGDGINDA

-711 AAVFAD
+711 VAVFAD

>member
-1 MDRFV
+1 MKYKFNIKNLDCANCARE
-6 LSVLVENKAGV
+6 VEKSLNEDKKINKAV
-17 LSRVSGLF
+17 VNFNTSTITVETDVDDAF
-25 SRRGYN
+25 SYVKE
-31 IDSLTVCETHNP
+31 TVAMIEP
-43 NQSRMT
+43 
-49 IVVRGDEY
+49 DA
-57 ILEQIQKQLAK
+57 IL
-68 LQEVISIKKAERA
+68 
-81 TSVQREMALVKV
+81 
-93 KAEANTRGTIIET
+93 
-106 CDIYKARIVDV
+106 
-117 GLESVIIEITG
+117 

-436 IKDISDIA
+436 IKDISDIV

-582 GDSKDKAISIAS
+582 GDSKDKAISIAA

-697 SVLILAILGLTSMF
+697 TVLILAILGLTSMF
-711 AAVFAD
+711 VAVFAD

>member
-1 MDRFV
+1 MKYKFNIKNLDCANCARE
-6 LSVLVENKAGV
+6 VEKSLNEDKKINKAV
-17 LSRVSGLF
+17 VNFNTSTITVETDVDDAF
-25 SRRGYN
+25 SYVKE
-31 IDSLTVCETHNP
+31 TVAMIEP
-43 NQSRMT
+43 
-49 IVVRGDEY
+49 DA
-57 ILEQIQKQLAK
+57 IL
-68 LQEVISIKKAERA
+68 
-81 TSVQREMALVKV
+81 
-93 KAEANTRGTIIET
+93 
-106 CDIYKARIVDV
+106 
-117 GLESVIIEITG
+117 

-260 PTSEVSI
+260 PTTEVSI

-436 IKDISDIA
+436 IKDISDIV

-647 GLNGSDSAIEASDIV
+647 GLNGADSAIEASDIV

-690 FALGIKI
+690 FAFGIKI
-697 SVLILAILGLTSMF
+697 TVLILVILGLTSMF
-711 AAVFAD
+711 VAVFAD

>member
-1 MDRFV
+1 MKYKFNIKNLDCANCARE
-6 LSVLVENKAGV
+6 VEKSLNEDKKINKAV
-17 LSRVSGLF
+17 VNFNTSTITVETDVDDAF
-25 SRRGYN
+25 SYVKE
-31 IDSLTVCETHNP
+31 TVAMIEP
-43 NQSRMT
+43 
-49 IVVRGDEY
+49 DA
-57 ILEQIQKQLAK
+57 IL
-68 LQEVISIKKAERA
+68 
-81 TSVQREMALVKV
+81 
-93 KAEANTRGTIIET
+93 
-106 CDIYKARIVDV
+106 
-117 GLESVIIEITG
+117 

-137 NKDVYRLLIGAV
+137 NKDFYRLLIGAV
-149 IGILGIVIKISPV
+149 IGILGIAIKISPI
-162 NMILIVVAYI
+162 NMILIVIAYI

-228 KAVSRSRNSVS
+228 KAVARSRNSVS
-239 ELMNIKEELSN
+239 ELMNIKEESSN

-260 PTSEVSI
+260 PTTEVSI

-560 KNCTIDTISK
+560 KNCTIETISK

-647 GLNGSDSAIEASDIV
+647 GLNGSDSAIEASDVV

-711 AAVFAD
+711 VAVFAD

>member
-1 MDRFV
+1 MKYKFNIKNLDCVNCARE
-6 LSVLVENKAGV
+6 VEKSLNEDKKINKAV
-17 LSRVSGLF
+17 VNFNTSTITVETDVDDAF
-25 SRRGYN
+25 SYVKE
-31 IDSLTVCETHNP
+31 TVAMIEP
-43 NQSRMT
+43 
-49 IVVRGDEY
+49 DA
-57 ILEQIQKQLAK
+57 IL
-68 LQEVISIKKAERA
+68 
-81 TSVQREMALVKV
+81 
-93 KAEANTRGTIIET
+93 
-106 CDIYKARIVDV
+106 
-117 GLESVIIEITG
+117 

-149 IGILGIVIKISPV
+149 IGILGIVIKISPI
-162 NMILIVVAYI
+162 NMILIVVANI

-228 KAVSRSRNSVS
+228 KAVARSRNSVS
-239 ELMNIKEELSN
+239 ELMNIKEESSN

-260 PTSEVSI
+260 PTTEVSI

-315 SINKGDILEI
+315 SINKGNILEI

-337 KILELVENATERKT
+337 KILELVENATERKA

-690 FALGIKI
+690 FAFGIKI
-697 SVLILAILGLTSMF
+697 TVLILAILGLTSMF
-711 AAVFAD
+711 VAVFAD

>member
-1 MDRFV
+1 MKYKFNIKNLDCANCARE
-6 LSVLVENKAGV
+6 VEKSLNEDKKINKAV
-17 LSRVSGLF
+17 VNFNTSTITVETDVDDAF
-25 SRRGYN
+25 SYVKE
-31 IDSLTVCETHNP
+31 TVAMIEP
-43 NQSRMT
+43 
-49 IVVRGDEY
+49 DA
-57 ILEQIQKQLAK
+57 IL
-68 LQEVISIKKAERA
+68 
-81 TSVQREMALVKV
+81 
-93 KAEANTRGTIIET
+93 
-106 CDIYKARIVDV
+106 
-117 GLESVIIEITG
+117 

-162 NMILIVVAYI
+162 NMILIVIAYI

-228 KAVSRSRNSVS
+228 KAVARSRNSVS
-239 ELMNIKEELSN
+239 ELMNIKEESSN

-260 PTSEVSI
+260 PTTEVSI

-337 KILELVENATERKT
+337 KILELVENATERKA

-711 AAVFAD
+711 VAVFAD

>member
-1 MDRFV
+1 MKYKFNIKNLDCANCARE
-6 LSVLVENKAGV
+6 VEKSLNEDKKINKAV
-17 LSRVSGLF
+17 VNFNTSTITVETDVDDAF
-25 SRRGYN
+25 SYVKE
-31 IDSLTVCETHNP
+31 TVAMIEP
-43 NQSRMT
+43 
-49 IVVRGDEY
+49 DA
-57 ILEQIQKQLAK
+57 IL
-68 LQEVISIKKAERA
+68 
-81 TSVQREMALVKV
+81 
-93 KAEANTRGTIIET
+93 
-106 CDIYKARIVDV
+106 
-117 GLESVIIEITG
+117 

-228 KAVSRSRNSVS
+228 KAVARSRNSVS
-239 ELMNIKEELSN
+239 ELMNIKEESSN

-711 AAVFAD
+711 VAVFAD

>member
-1 MDRFV
+1 MKYKFNIKNLDCANCARE
-6 LSVLVENKAGV
+6 VEKSLNEDKKINKAV
-17 LSRVSGLF
+17 VNFNTSTITVETDVDDAF
-25 SRRGYN
+25 SYVKE
-31 IDSLTVCETHNP
+31 TVAMIEP
-43 NQSRMT
+43 
-49 IVVRGDEY
+49 DA
-57 ILEQIQKQLAK
+57 IL
-68 LQEVISIKKAERA
+68 
-81 TSVQREMALVKV
+81 
-93 KAEANTRGTIIET
+93 
-106 CDIYKARIVDV
+106 
-117 GLESVIIEITG
+117 

-220 ELGKMLEA
+220 ELGQMLEA

-260 PTSEVSI
+260 PTTEVSI

-436 IKDISDIA
+436 IKDISDIV

-647 GLNGSDSAIEASDIV
+647 GLNGADSAIEASDIV

-690 FALGIKI
+690 FAFGIKI
-697 SVLILAILGLTSMF
+697 TVLILVILGLTSMF
-711 AAVFAD
+711 VAVFAD

>member
-1 MDRFV
+1 MKYKFNIKNLDCANCARE
-6 LSVLVENKAGV
+6 VEKSLNEDKKINKAV
-17 LSRVSGLF
+17 VNFNTSTITVETDVDDAF
-25 SRRGYN
+25 SYVKE
-31 IDSLTVCETHNP
+31 TVAMIEP
-43 NQSRMT
+43 
-49 IVVRGDEY
+49 DA
-57 ILEQIQKQLAK
+57 IL
-68 LQEVISIKKAERA
+68 
-81 TSVQREMALVKV
+81 
-93 KAEANTRGTIIET
+93 
-106 CDIYKARIVDV
+106 
-117 GLESVIIEITG
+117 

-137 NKDVYRLLIGAV
+137 NKDFYRLLIGAV
-149 IGILGIVIKISPV
+149 IGILGIVIKTSPI
-162 NMILIVVAYI
+162 NMILIVIAYI

-228 KAVSRSRNSVS
+228 KAVARSRNSVS
-239 ELMNIKEELSN
+239 ELMNIKEESSN

-260 PTSEVSI
+260 PTTEVSI

-337 KILELVENATERKT
+337 KILELVENATERKA

-690 FALGIKI
+690 FAFGIKI
-697 SVLILAILGLTSMF
+697 TVLILAILGLTSMF
-711 AAVFAD
+711 VAVFAD

>member
-1 MDRFV
+1 MKYKFNIKNLDCANCARE
-6 LSVLVENKAGV
+6 VEKSLNEDKKINKAV
-17 LSRVSGLF
+17 VNFNTSTITVETDVDDAF
-25 SRRGYN
+25 SYVKE
-31 IDSLTVCETHNP
+31 TVAMIEP
-43 NQSRMT
+43 
-49 IVVRGDEY
+49 DA
-57 ILEQIQKQLAK
+57 IL
-68 LQEVISIKKAERA
+68 
-81 TSVQREMALVKV
+81 
-93 KAEANTRGTIIET
+93 
-106 CDIYKARIVDV
+106 
-117 GLESVIIEITG
+117 

-228 KAVSRSRNSVS
+228 KAVARSRNSVS
-239 ELMNIKEELSN
+239 EIMNIKEESSN

-260 PTSEVSI
+260 PTTEVSI

-337 KILELVENATERKT
+337 KILELVENATERKA

-690 FALGIKI
+690 FAFGIKI
-697 SVLILAILGLTSMF
+697 TVLILAILGLTSMF